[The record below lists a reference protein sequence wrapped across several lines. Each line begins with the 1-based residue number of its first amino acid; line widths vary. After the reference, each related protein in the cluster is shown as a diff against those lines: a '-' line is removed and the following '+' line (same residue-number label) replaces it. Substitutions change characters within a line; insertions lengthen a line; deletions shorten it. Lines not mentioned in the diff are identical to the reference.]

1 MSNNIAVASDHA
13 GYGLKQYLIDN
24 LDEGVSIKDFG
35 TDSDDSCDFPDFA
48 KEVSQF
54 VLDNEGYKG
63 VLICGSGVGMS
74 IAANKIPG
82 IRAANVTDVDT
93 AIQSVEHNNANI
105 LCLGANNVTESLAV
119 SIISSFLSASFL
131 NDEKYIRRVNKFE
144 TNLG

>member
-1 MSNNIAVASDHA
+1 
-13 GYGLKQYLIDN
+13 
-24 LDEGVSIKDFG
+24 
-35 TDSDDSCDFPDFA
+35 
-48 KEVSQF
+48 
-54 VLDNEGYKG
+54 
-63 VLICGSGVGMS
+63 MS

-131 NDEKYIRRVNKFE
+131 NDEKYIRRVNKSE
-144 TNLG
+144 N

>member
-24 LDEGVSIKDFG
+24 LDEGVSIEDFG
-35 TDSDDSCDFPDFA
+35 TNSDDSCDFPDFA

-144 TNLG
+144 N

>member
-144 TNLG
+144 S

>member
-24 LDEGVSIKDFG
+24 LDEELSIKDFG
-35 TDSDDSCDFPDFA
+35 TNSDDSCDFPDFA

-144 TNLG
+144 S